1 MTQDK
6 RFRSRRDMLTSTGCL
21 YIGSVIAPA
30 LGAAALSLPA
40 EATPAPHPNIS
51 EEQTEV
57 TAEKVVDAL
66 EGAYGKHQGQRR
78 NHTKGLGARGIFVGN
93 PEAAIYSR
101 SALFSGKPLEVE
113 ARFSVAGG
121 DPEASDVEKSP
132 RGMAL
137 EIRMP
142 DGGPHHFTMIH
153 TPMFFAAV
161 PQTFLDKFIS
171 LAIDP
176 STGKPDMAKF
186 KAYMKSHPDN
196 ASQAKFLMDNNP
208 PPSYANCAFYGIH
221 TFRFINKTG
230 KITNVRFR
238 FVPHDGE
245 KQLSGAELKSMPRDF
260 LEKALNERL
269 EKGPARWDMILTIG
283 EPGDSE
289 NNPTI
294 LWPASRRE
302 LKAGTLTITS
312 AIPSAEAGSYRINY
326 DPLVMADGIAP
337 SDDPVLLFRS
347 PSYALSYTRRLQG
360 V

>member
-1 MTQDK
+1 MSK
-6 RFRSRRDMLTSTGCL
+6 KNRRELLVKAGRFTLAGA
-21 YIGSVIAPA
+21 IAPI
-30 LGAAALSLPA
+30 LSSGASGASEAPA
-40 EATPAPHPNIS
+40 QSHDTKADEKQTEAT
-51 EEQTEV
+51 
-57 TAEKVVDAL
+57 AERVIDAL
-66 EGAYGKHQGQRR
+66 EGAYGVQRGKRR
-78 NHTKGLGARGIFVGN
+78 NHTKGVGALGSFVGN

-101 SALFSGKPLEVE
+101 SELFSGKALEVI
-113 ARFSVAGG
+113 ARFSLAGG
-121 DPEASDVEKSP
+121 DPEASDAERSP

-137 EIRMP
+137 EFRMP
-142 DGGPHHFTMIH
+142 DGGPHHITMIH

-161 PQTFLDKFIS
+161 PQTFLDKFIA

-269 EKGPARWDMILTIG
+269 EKGPAGWDMILTIG
-283 EPGDSE
+283 EPGDPE

-294 LWPASRRE
+294 LWHAGRRE

-347 PSYALSYTRRLQG
+347 PSYALSYARRLRDL
-360 V
+360 